1 MHTLSSSFAQFEER
15 VKGLSLTQ
23 ISTPEGV
30 AWQGFYRRVL
40 RLKTGKAII
49 ILSAKHAIGT
59 DWESGF

>member
-23 ISTPEGV
+23 FPTPEGV
-30 AWQGFYRRVL
+30 AWHGFYWRVL

-49 ILSAKHAIGT
+49 ILGEKHAIGT
-59 DWESGF
+59 DWEIEF